1 MVMTGL
7 ALFTL
12 FHVLLSVAAE
22 VAGLVVLY
30 GLLKDRAMGRWTMW
44 YLVTMGATLLT
55 GFMFP
60 FHGVTPAFSV
70 GIIST
75 LILALAIVARYS
87 FRMAGPWRAVYI
99 ISALTVLYLNSFV
112 FVVQAFQKIPALH
125 ALAPKG
131 SELPFTA
138 LQAFVLLTFIVA
150 IYLAVKW
157 FRQSGTMAAVRR

>member
-1 MVMTGL
+1 MTVL
-7 ALFTL
+7 ALFTQ
-12 FHVLLSVAAE
+12 FHVLLSIAALI
-22 VAGLVVLY
+22 AGLVVLY
-30 GLLKDRAMGRWTMW
+30 GLLKDRSMERWTMA

-60 FHGVTPAFSV
+60 FHGFTPAIGV

-75 LILALAIVARYS
+75 GLLALAIVARYS
-87 FRMAGPWRAVYI
+87 FRMAGPWRGAYI
-99 ISALTVLYLNSFV
+99 ISAVTVLYLNCFV

-138 LQAFVLLTFIVA
+138 LQAFVLLTFVVA
-150 IYLAVKW
+150 GYLAVKW
-157 FRQSGTMAAVRR
+157 FHSGSMAALRR